1 MKIGL
6 SNMAHNTFL
15 LRSKLTTNPKIFV
28 ARWLFLVTIFFTVLE
43 YFSDVHEQRN
53 LNLYNGRI
61 LKKSE
66 HIKQHYEMLITVK
79 AA

>member
-1 MKIGL
+1 
-6 SNMAHNTFL
+6 MAHNTFL
-15 LRSKLTTNPKIFV
+15 LRSKLTTNPKILA
-28 ARWLFLVTIFFTVLE
+28 ARWLVLVTIFFTVLE
-43 YFSDVHEQRN
+43 YFSDVHVQRN

-66 HIKQHYEMLITVK
+66 HIKQHYEMSITVK

>member
-6 SNMAHNTFL
+6 PNMAHNTFL
-15 LRSKLTTNPKIFV
+15 LRSKLTTNPKILV
-28 ARWLFLVTIFFTVLE
+28 ARWFFGHHFFTVLE